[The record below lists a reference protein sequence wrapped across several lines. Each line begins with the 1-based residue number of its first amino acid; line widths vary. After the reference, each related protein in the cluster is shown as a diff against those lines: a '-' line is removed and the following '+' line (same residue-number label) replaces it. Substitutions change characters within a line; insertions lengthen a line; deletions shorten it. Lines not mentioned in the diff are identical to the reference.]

1 MADHAAAANTT
12 VIGPDACITGEMHF
26 EGSARIL
33 GTFEG
38 RLTSKGEVQ
47 VGEGATCRASIEAAR
62 IIIDGLVEGDVVA
75 TDRVQLSTHARL
87 VGDLVAGA
95 LVVAEGAS
103 FSGRC
108 RVGPVATEPRPAAR
122 TTARPEP
129 KIETKPVRPAP
140 ATRPTLPTTPARP
153 VPAEA
158 LAAATAELEND
169 PDFKAL
175 AGT

>member
-1 MADHAAAANTT
+1 MADHAATTT

-26 EGSARIL
+26 EGNARIL

-47 VGEGATCRASIEAAR
+47 IGEGATCRASIEASR

-75 TDRVQLSTHARL
+75 ADRVQLSTHARL

-103 FSGRC
+103 FSGQC
-108 RVGPVATEPRPAAR
+108 RVGPVTAEPRPAAR
-122 TTARPEP
+122 PTPRAEP
-129 KIETKPVRPAP
+129 KIETKPVRPAA